1 MTDQVTERKSF
12 EFSPWRLL
20 QDSRRYSICRTWFRC
35 KAHHADHWRPGLHGW
50 HWDAKT
56 ISWQGSWRKPCCIL
70 FACLMFLTVPS
81 LSTNLLS
88 GEDDRE
94 AWLLEGY
101 PQSGDKLNDLS
112 DGRSDSDVPPSQC
125 WTASLPFQLSV
136 NNFCCELWAHS
147 PVLFLLQE
155 AGFLSYSV
163 FHFCSFFSRT
173 GINHISLCWY
183 VENWN
188 NSSQSLYETEVI
200 QIFPT
205 TNFALSS
212 QISILRKLKILL

>member
-112 DGRSDSDVPPSQC
+112 DGRADSDVPPSQC
-125 WTASLPFQLSV
+125 WTASLPFQLSM
-136 NNFCCELWAHS
+136 NNYMTVVVFLREATWQLLWLVSPQPSFVSTTGGWLLELFCFF
-147 PVLFLLQE
+147 FL
-155 AGFLSYSV
+155 
-163 FHFCSFFSRT
+163 CSFSE
-173 GINHISLCWY
+173 G
-183 VENWN
+183 
-188 NSSQSLYETEVI
+188 Q
-200 QIFPT
+200 
-205 TNFALSS
+205 A
-212 QISILRKLKILL
+212 

>member
-35 KAHHADHWRPGLHGW
+35 KAHHADHWRPGLHGR

-125 WTASLPFQLSV
+125 WTASLPFQLSM
-136 NNFCCELWAHS
+136 NNYMTVVVFLREATWQLLWLVSPQPSFVSTTGGWLLELFCFF
-147 PVLFLLQE
+147 FL
-155 AGFLSYSV
+155 
-163 FHFCSFFSRT
+163 CSFSE
-173 GINHISLCWY
+173 G
-183 VENWN
+183 
-188 NSSQSLYETEVI
+188 Q
-200 QIFPT
+200 
-205 TNFALSS
+205 A
-212 QISILRKLKILL
+212 